1 MERRTLVAIALSF
14 LVLYGYQYFFV
25 PPPAE
30 QAEQASGGQASGVRP
45 QASAEAPGN
54 QGAGNQPVTPAAATP
69 AVIATPAAPA
79 TPQGTVVV
87 GGEQAGDADATID
100 TQSLIATF
108 SNRGGRLTHWR
119 LKSFLDPAGNPVDLI
134 PTNLPAGQPSP
145 FELRVDDEALT
156 TRINSAIYRQTLTR
170 GTADGQPHAVVF
182 EFQDAAG
189 LAVRKEYRVEPTGYI
204 VSFSATVRNGDQ
216 ALNPT
221 VLWGPGLSDIGSVSG
236 GGSFFTGNYVQPPQA
251 IFNVDAE
258 MTRIAGSDLNE
269 QPVHEGRFKFVGI
282 DDHYFLA
289 AALDPG
295 QTRAEFH
302 QLALPGDGED
312 QRLLVTQTLRFA
324 QPPQN
329 VRFFIGPKQDSVLRG
344 IDIEL
349 VKSIN
354 FGIFAW
360 LARPLLN
367 GLNWIH
373 GYVGNYGWSIIL
385 LTIAINIAMFP
396 LRHKTVVSMR
406 KMQALQPQMKAIQ
419 DRYKDLK
426 MTDPAKQKMNT
437 EVMNLYREKGVN
449 PASGCVPM
457 LLTMPVLIAFY
468 SLLSQA
474 IELRDA
480 PFALWIRDLSQPDPY
495 YVTPLLMG
503 ASMFWQQKITP
514 STADPQ
520 QQKVMLIM
528 PVIFTGMFLAFP
540 SGLNIYYFVSNL
552 WTIGQQYF
560 TNWMIGPA
568 IVSAPRPPAE
578 RKLKNVG
585 SGKTP
590 DAK

>member
-25 PPPAE
+25 PPPPPPEVTQTQNEA
-30 QAEQASGGQASGVRP
+30 AS
-45 QASAEAPGN
+45 SAPAAP
-54 QGAGNQPVTPAAATP
+54 TPATSAPPAATP
-69 AVIATPAAPA
+69 SVAATPAAPA

-87 GGEQAGDADATID
+87 GGDQATDADATFD
-100 TQSLIATF
+100 TPSLIATF

-119 LKSFLDPAGNPVDLI
+119 LKSFLDPAGNPVDLV

-156 TRINSAIYRQTLTR
+156 TRINSAIYRQTLTP
-170 GTADGQPHAVVF
+170 GTADGQPHTAVF

-258 MTRIAGSDLNE
+258 MTRIAGSDLTE

-302 QLALPGDGED
+302 QLTLPGDGED
-312 QRLLVTQTLRFA
+312 QRLLVTQALRFA

-329 VRFFIGPKQDSVLRG
+329 VRFFIGPKQDSVLRS

-568 IVSAPRPPAE
+568 IVAAPRPPAE